1 MPIYEYK
8 CNICHRKN
16 TRFLRSI
23 FQAINPT
30 CSHCG
35 SGELSRLPSAFAFH
49 QSLNVSPKLPSFETM
64 SDVDENDPAS
74 ISEWVGGM
82 RRDMGNDF
90 GHDYDQI
97 LEESAALEHHSDDG
111 NDAA

>member
-8 CNICHRKN
+8 CKTCGRKT

-23 FQAINPT
+23 SQTIDPT

-35 SGELSRLPSAFAFH
+35 SAELSRLPSSFAIH
-49 QSLNVSPKLPSFETM
+49 QSMNTGPNLPSFETM
-64 SDVDENDPAS
+64 SDVDEDDSAS
-74 ISEWVGGM
+74 VSQWVKGM
-82 RRDMGNDF
+82 RQDMGSDF

-97 LEESAALEHHSDDG
+97 MEESAALEHGSDNGD
-111 NDAA
+111 DVA